1 MLENRNVRMTDA
13 VESYIKRGMT
23 VFMVV
28 GTSHMVDK
36 IGIVNS
42 LRERGYT
49 VTEHADRY

>member
-1 MLENRNVRMTDA
+1 
-13 VESYIKRGMT
+13 
-23 VFMVV
+23 
-28 GTSHMVDK
+28 MVDK